1 MQTREEV
8 HNMGQNNKLGFW
20 ILTALVVGNM
30 VGSGIFMLPR
40 SLSEAASPAGVM
52 GAWLLTGVGV
62 LMLALVFGNLS
73 IRKPNLSGGPQIY
86 AKELFKKDSKASILS
101 GFMASWG
108 YWIGTF
114 AGNVAIITT
123 FAGYL
128 STFFPILTS
137 QAELFTIGDFTL
149 KVGNALTF
157 LVCTILLWG
166 THFIILRGL
175 DQAGKLNFL
184 ATATKV
190 IGFFL
195 FIVVAVFAFNKS
207 NILPFV
213 APRLDEAGQSISLFG
228 QINNA
233 AVATLW
239 AFCGVESAMIFASR
253 AKKNID
259 VKRATIVGVLI
270 TLAIYVGIST
280 LVMGLLTQ
288 ETLIQSEKPLID
300 AIETVLGPI
309 GGKIL
314 AGVGLISLLGS
325 TIGWVLLS
333 GEIPYQAAKQGLF
346 LKPFL
351 KENKKGI
358 PVFALVMS
366 NGLAQLFI
374 FSTISSS
381 ISAAFDF
388 VIYIATLSYLI
399 PYFISSVYQ
408 LKLVVTGDTYS
419 TMMKDRWMDGIIAAL
434 ATTYSIWV
442 IISGTSD
449 LKTFIFGMVLLSS
462 GIVFYKQVLAGQNV
476 KTVTSKKIA

>member
-253 AKKNID
+253 AKKKID

-270 TLAIYVGIST
+270 TLAIYIGIST

-346 LKPFL
+346 LKSFL

-449 LKTFIFGMVLLSS
+449 LKTFIFGMVLLGS

>member
-1 MQTREEV
+1 
-8 HNMGQNNKLGFW
+8 MGQNNKIGFW
-20 ILTALVVGNM
+20 VLTSLVVGNM

-52 GAWLLTGVGV
+52 GAWLLTGIGV
-62 LMLALVFGNLS
+62 LMLALVFGNLA

-86 AKELFKKDSKASILS
+86 AKELFRKNSKASILS

-137 QAELFTIGDFTL
+137 QAELIMIGTFSL

-175 DQAGKLNFL
+175 DNAGKLNFL

-195 FIVVAVFAFNKS
+195 FIVVGLFAFNKA

-213 APRLDEAGQSISLFG
+213 DTRVDEAGQSFGLFG
-228 QINNA
+228 QINHA

-253 AKKNID
+253 AKRKID

-270 TLAIYVGIST
+270 TLAIYIGISM
-280 LVMGLLTQ
+280 LVMGMLSQ
-288 ETLIQSEKPLID
+288 DALIASDKPLID

-314 AGVGLISLLGS
+314 AAVGLISLIGS
-325 TIGWVLLS
+325 TIGWVMLG

-346 LKPFL
+346 LKAFQ
-351 KENKKGI
+351 KENHKGI
-358 PVFALVMS
+358 PVFALVLS

-388 VIYIATLSYLI
+388 VIYIATLSYLV
-399 PYFISSVYQ
+399 PYFISSVFQ
-408 LKLVVTGDTYS
+408 LKLVITGDTYS
-419 TMMKDRWMDGIIAAL
+419 TMMKDRWVDGIIAAL

-442 IISGTSD
+442 IIAGTSD
-449 LKTFIFGMVLLSS
+449 LKTFIFGMVLLGS
-462 GIVFYKQVLAGQNV
+462 GIIFYKQILADP
-476 KTVTSKKIA
+476 KIKQVPSNKISA

>member
-1 MQTREEV
+1 MT
-8 HNMGQNNKLGFW
+8 QNNKLGFW

-30 VGSGIFMLPR
+30 VGSGIFMLP
-40 SLSEAASPAGVM
+40 SNLANEASPAGVM
-52 GAWLLTGVGV
+52 LAWLMTGFGV
-62 LMLALVFGNLS
+62 LMLALVFGNLA

-86 AKELFKKDSKASILS
+86 AKELFKKDSKTSILS

-137 QAELFTIGDFTL
+137 QADLFTVGTFTL

-175 DQAGKLNFL
+175 DGAGKLNFI

-195 FIVVAVFAFNKS
+195 FILVGLFAFNKA

-213 APRLDEAGQSISLFG
+213 APRVDDAGQTVSLFG

-253 AKKNID
+253 AKKQTD
-259 VKRATIVGVLI
+259 VRRATIVGVLI
-270 TLAIYVGIST
+270 TLAIYIGIT
-280 LVMGLLTQ
+280 VLVMGMLTQ
-288 ETLIQSEKPLID
+288 DTLMNSEKPLID
-300 AIETVLGPI
+300 AIEAVLGPI

-314 AGVGLISLLGS
+314 AAVGLVSLLGS

-346 LKPFL
+346 LKAFQ
-351 KENKKGI
+351 KENHKGI
-358 PVFALVMS
+358 PVFALVTGNVLS
-366 NGLAQLFI
+366 QLFI
-374 FSTISSS
+374 FSTISNS
-381 ISAAFDF
+381 ISAAFNF
-388 VIYIATLSYLI
+388 VIYIATLSYLV

-408 LKLVVTGDTYS
+408 LKLVVTGETYLMSKERFVDGVIAVIATLYS
-419 TMMKDRWMDGIIAAL
+419 T
-434 ATTYSIWV
+434 WV

-449 LKTFIFGMVLLSS
+449 IKTFIFGVLLLTS
-462 GIVFYKQVLAGQNV
+462 GIVFYKQILANSYPNKKV
-476 KTVTSKKIA
+476 ISKNKQIA

>member
-1 MQTREEV
+1 MS
-8 HNMGQNNKLGFW
+8 QNNKLGFW
-20 ILTALVVGNM
+20 VLTSLVVGNM

-52 GAWLLTGVGV
+52 GAWMLTGIGV
-62 LMLALVFGNLS
+62 LMLALVFGNLA

-137 QAELFTIGDFTL
+137 QAELMKFGTFSL

-175 DQAGKLNFL
+175 DNAGKLNFL

-195 FIVVAVFAFNKS
+195 FIVVGIFAFNKA

-213 APRLDEAGQSISLFG
+213 APRLDVAGQSFGLFG
-228 QINNA
+228 QINHA

-253 AKKNID
+253 AKKKID

-270 TLAIYVGIST
+270 TLAIYIGISM
-280 LVMGLLTQ
+280 LVMGMLSQ
-288 ETLIQSEKPLID
+288 DALIASDKPLID
-300 AIETVLGPI
+300 AMETVLGPI

-314 AGVGLISLLGS
+314 AAVGLISLIGS
-325 TIGWVLLS
+325 TIGWVMLG

-346 LKPFL
+346 LKAFQ
-351 KENKKGI
+351 KENKNGI
-358 PVFALVMS
+358 PVFALVLS
-366 NGLAQLFI
+366 NALAQLFI

-388 VIYIATLSYLI
+388 VIYIATLSYLV
-399 PYFISSVYQ
+399 PYFISSVFQ
-408 LKLVVTGDTYS
+408 LKLVITGDTYS
-419 TMMKDRWMDGIIAAL
+419 TMMKDRWVDGVVAAL
-434 ATTYSIWV
+434 ATTYSFWV
-442 IISGTSD
+442 IIAGTSD
-449 LKTFIFGMVLLSS
+449 LKTFIFGVVLLGS
-462 GIVFYKQVLAGQNV
+462 GIVFYKQILAEPQP
-476 KTVTSKKIA
+476 KQISSKKITA